1 MGEKHQIR
9 YAFWNSVNLASLKY
23 MLSNSDLDY
32 LFENSMRKISNWLM
46 KKSDSNEFVFRTDKN
61 SYQHGEL
68 ISLTGVSS
76 NLNDNLKIN
85 DAVVE
90 LYHNNEYI
98 SSKPLLYDL
107 NEKSYQSKF
116 WAPKPGFIDYVI
128 KVNKGIDS
136 YEVNRG
142 SFKVQES
149 HIELN
154 KIFLN
159 KNKLIKLSEKSG
171 GIFKNWEDR
180 DEIISEIKDVE
191 KIEYNISFFTF
202 RYNYFYV
209 GLIFILLS
217 IEWFYRKKNGL
228 I

>member
-1 MGEKHQIR
+1 MGEKQQIR
-9 YAFWNSVNLASLKY
+9 YALWNSIDLASLKY
-23 MLSNSDLDY
+23 MLSNSDLNY

-46 KKSDSNEFVFRTDKN
+46 KKSDSREFVFRTDKN

-76 NLNDNLKIN
+76 DLSDNIKIN

-90 LYHNNEYI
+90 LYHNNQYI

-107 NEKSYQSKF
+107 NDKSYKSKF
-116 WAPKPGFIDYVI
+116 WAPKPGLIDYKI

-136 YEVNRG
+136 YQVNSG
-142 SFKVQES
+142 TFKVQES

-159 KNKLIKLSEKSG
+159 KNKLIILSEKSG

-180 DEIISEIKDVE
+180 DEMVSEIKDV
-191 KIEYNISFFTF
+191 KIMEYYVSFFTF
-202 RYNYFYV
+202 RNNYFYV
-209 GLIFILLS
+209 SLIFILLS
-217 IEWFYRKKNGL
+217 LEWFYRKKIGL